1 MTPSEAPLRT
11 PVRHVVHNW
20 QAVFGS
26 GASFGAARLAA
37 EPGTVVVY
45 AARDTENA
53 ERVRNEID
61 FYGSGKVPVRTFP
74 DWETLPYDHF
84 SPHQD
89 IVSDRLTTLHE
100 LRDVTHGVLV
110 APVRTLMQ
118 RLAPA
123 AFVDA
128 HTLTLRTGER
138 FAIDAQR
145 ARLDR
150 AGYQHVRTVGERGEY
165 AVRGSLVDVFPMGA
179 GAPLRIDL
187 FDERIETLRTFDPDT
202 QRTAER
208 VESVRMLPAREV
220 PLDPDGIA
228 RFRDRWHRTFD
239 VDVRRCPVYQD
250 VSRGIPHPGI
260 EYYLPFFFEETATLF
275 DFLPET
281 AVIVLDADAMSEA
294 ARFEDELHGRH
305 ESLRHDIE
313 RPILEPRAL
322 YLSRAE
328 LRDVLKPYARIQVDP
343 DATLHRHR
351 VSFHGRPLPEVTAS
365 HRGRDEARLLRRFLE
380 DCAEPVLLTAQ
391 TAGRAQHLDEFLA
404 RAGLRP
410 PAVTT
415 FEEFLDRGVPLATA
429 VADIERG
436 AWLTGFAVVTES
448 EVFGRRNDDVA
459 ARATTRRIDPDL
471 VIRNLTELSVGAPVV
486 HIDHGIGRYQGLET
500 LEIDGHTQEFL
511 SLEYAEEAKLY
522 VPVTSLHL
530 ISRYA
535 GADAEHAPLHRLGSD
550 QWDKAKRRAARKAY
564 DVAAELL
571 DIHARRAT
579 RPGTAF
585 ARPDDE
591 YARFCDRFAFETT
604 ADQQA
609 AIDAV
614 IEDLCAEQATD
625 RLICGDVGFGKTE
638 VAMRAAFVA
647 VASGRQVA
655 VLTPTTLLAQQHHET
670 FRDRFA
676 DWPVHIEAVSRLR
689 TDGEIAAVA
698 DRLAAGKVD
707 IVIGTHRLLGAGIAF
722 DDLGL
727 VIIDEEHRFGV
738 RQKERL
744 RALRAEVDVLALTA
758 TPIPR
763 TLNLALGGLR
773 ELSIIAT
780 PPAKRLSIKTFVV
793 PKRNHVMREAIARE
807 LARGGQV
814 FFVHNEVASIDR
826 AADEL
831 RALVPEARIGVGHG
845 QMHKRAL
852 ERTMADFYHRRSNL
866 LVCSTIIEN
875 GIDIP
880 NANTILINRADK
892 FGLAQL
898 HQLRGRVGRS
908 HHQAYA
914 YLMTPDER
922 ALTSDARKRLEAI
935 EAAGE
940 LGIGFTLAT
949 HDLEIRGAGELLG
962 EDQSGQ
968 IETIG
973 FSLYMEML
981 ERAVDAIRAGRV
993 PDMDEPLPTLR
1004 GSPEVNLHVQ
1014 TLIPDDYLPDVHMR
1028 LILYKRIANAG
1039 TFDALDDLK
1048 AEAIDRFGPLPEAAR
1063 ALFRTTEIK
1072 LTSDAL
1078 GIARIDVGPASGRLD
1093 FEADTPVHPMT
1104 VVGLVQREPDTYRLQ
1119 DAATLRFSA
1128 SLAAPE
1134 ARFEFVE
1141 RLLERLAPEVPAG
1154 VAATA

>member
-1 MTPSEAPLRT
+1 MTPSEAPIRA
-11 PVRHVVHNW
+11 PVRHVAHNW
-20 QAVFGS
+20 QALFGS
-26 GASFGAARLAA
+26 GASFGAARLAG
-37 EPGTVVVY
+37 EPGALVLY

-61 FYGSGKVPVRTFP
+61 FYASGTLPVRTFP
-74 DWETLPYDHF
+74 DWETLPYDGF

-89 IVSDRLTTLHE
+89 IVSERLTTLHG

-118 RLAPA
+118 RLAPP

-128 HTLTLRTGER
+128 HTLTLRTGGR
-138 FAIDAQR
+138 FAIAEER
-145 ARLDR
+145 ARLDH

-187 FDERIETLRTFDPDT
+187 FDDRIETLRTFDPDT
-202 QRTAER
+202 QRTADR
-208 VESVRMLPAREV
+208 IDSVRMLPAREV
-220 PLDPDGIA
+220 PLDAGGIA

-250 VSRGIPHPGI
+250 VSRGVPHPGV

-275 DFLPET
+275 DYLPEST
-281 AVIVLDADAMSEA
+281 VVVIDAEAMTEA
-294 ARFEDELHGRH
+294 ARFEDELEARY

-313 RPILEPRAL
+313 RPILPPRAL
-322 YLSRAE
+322 YLSRQG
-328 LRDVLKPYARIQVDP
+328 LRDLIKPYGRIQVDP
-343 DATLHRHR
+343 DGTRHRHR
-351 VSFHGRPLPEVTAS
+351 VSFHGRPLPDLTAS
-365 HRGRDEARLLRRFLE
+365 HRGRDEAHLLRGFLDSCE
-380 DCAEPVLLTAQ
+380 QPVLLTAQ
-391 TAGRAQHLDEFLA
+391 TAGRAQHLEEFLA
-404 RAGLRP
+404 RARLHP
-410 PAVTT
+410 PSVAT
-415 FEEFLDRGVPLATA
+415 FEGFLARGVPVATA

-436 AWLTGFAVVTES
+436 AWLADFAVVTES
-448 EVFGRRNDDVA
+448 ELFGRRNDDA
-459 ARATTRRIDPDL
+459 ADRTTARRIDPDL
-471 VIRNLTELSVGAPVV
+471 VIRNLTELSIGAPVV
-486 HIDHGIGRYQGLET
+486 HIDHGIGRYLGLET

-511 SLEYAEEAKLY
+511 ALEYAEEARLY

-550 QWDKAKRRAARKAY
+550 QWEKAKRRAARKAY

-571 DIHARRAT
+571 DIHGRRAA
-579 RPGTAF
+579 RPGTVF
-585 ARPDDE
+585 DRPEDD
-591 YARFCDRFAFETT
+591 YARFCDRFPFETT

-614 IEDLCAEQATD
+614 IEDLCSDSATD

-655 VLTPTTLLAQQHHET
+655 VLTPTTLLTEQHHET

-689 TDGEIAAVA
+689 TDGEITAIAK
-698 DRLAAGKVD
+698 RLAAGKVD

-773 ELSIIAT
+773 DLSIIAT

-793 PKRNHVMREAIARE
+793 PKRNQLIREAITRE

-814 FFVHNEVASIDR
+814 FYVHNEVASIDR

-831 RALVPEARIGVGHG
+831 RAMVPDARIGVGHG

-914 YLMTPDER
+914 YLMTPDRR
-922 ALTSDARKRLEAI
+922 ALTSDARKRLDAI

-981 ERAVDAIRAGRV
+981 ERAVDAIRSGRV

-1014 TLIPDDYLPDVHMR
+1014 ALIPDDYLPDVHMR

-1048 AEAIDRFGPLPEAAR
+1048 AEVIDRFGPLPEAAR
-1063 ALFRTTEIK
+1063 SLFRTTEIK
-1072 LTSDAL
+1072 LASGDL
-1078 GIARIDVGPASGRLD
+1078 GIARIDVGPASGRVD
-1093 FEADTPVHPMT
+1093 FEANTPVHPVT
-1104 VVGLVQREPDTYRLQ
+1104 VVGLVQGDPDTYRLQ
-1119 DAATLRFSA
+1119 DAATLRLSA
-1128 SLAAPE
+1128 ALDAPE
-1134 ARFEFVE
+1134 ERFEFVE
-1141 RLLERLAPEVPAG
+1141 GLLERLAPPVPAG